1 MLARDV
7 LCMLSAIIQRSKSL
21 SDNRPLQTA
30 DDWIQH
36 TNNGVARFHAFVEL
50 FRQGIWLKHMLRL
63 SEYCYELYFPA
74 ESESWFM
81 STDLEDQGRKI
92 KYCFA
97 PAIVE
102 YAPQVFGI
110 AKHDI
115 SVFCERENIVHATH
129 EQRKKGRIVCLAVGI
144 FLEYKEE
151 QSIPA

>member
-1 MLARDV
+1 MEAKILARDV
-7 LCMLSAIIQRSKSL
+7 LCMLSKILQRSKSL
-21 SDNRPLQTA
+21 GDNRPLQTA

-36 TNNGVARFHAFVEL
+36 TDNGVARFHALVEL
-50 FRQGIWLKHMLRL
+50 FRRGIWLKHMLRL

-81 STDLEDQGRKI
+81 STDPGDQGRKI

-102 YAPQVFGI
+102 YAPEVFDM

-115 SVFCERENIVHATH
+115 LVLCERENIVHATKK
-129 EQRKKGRIVCLAVGI
+129 QRKEGRIVCLAVGI
-144 FLEYKEE
+144 FF
-151 QSIPA
+151 